1 MVQISF
7 SKKLLQNT
15 KHISIYFKFLFILLS
30 ILFLFSSS
38 VQASIF
44 NGAPEVVDKLNSAF
58 EKIEDWLLIL
68 ATPAAA
74 VAVAVGAFMKK
85 FSFGDEERIRIAKKL
100 IRGSLFSYAF
110 ILILDLVLSAIQ
122 TLLA

>member
-1 MVQISF
+1 MVQISYF
-7 SKKLLQNT
+7 KKSFQIT

-30 ILFLFSSS
+30 ILFLFSSP
-38 VQASIF
+38 VQASLF
-44 NGAPEVVDKLNSAF
+44 NGAAEVVDKLNSAF

-74 VAVAVGAFMKK
+74 VAVAVGVFMKK

>member
-1 MVQISF
+1 MEQIYF
-7 SKKLLQNT
+7 QKKLFKNLNR
-15 KHISIYFKFLFILLS
+15 ISIYFKFLFILLS

-38 VQASIF
+38 VQASLF

-74 VAVAVGAFMKK
+74 VAVAVGVFMKK

-100 IRGSLFSYAF
+100 IRGSLFSYGF
-110 ILILDLVLSAIQ
+110 ILAINLILSTIKSLI
-122 TLLA
+122 T

>member
-1 MVQISF
+1 MVQICF
-7 SKKLLQNT
+7 SKKILQNIR
-15 KHISIYFKFLFILLS
+15 HISIYFKFLFILLS
-30 ILFLFSSS
+30 ILFLLSSS

-74 VAVAVGAFMKK
+74 VAVAVGVFMKK

>member
-100 IRGSLFSYAF
+100 IRSSLFSYAF

>member
-1 MVQISF
+1 MVQISYL
-7 SKKLLQNT
+7 KKSFQNT

-30 ILFLFSSS
+30 ILFLFSSP
-38 VQASIF
+38 VQASLF

-74 VAVAVGAFMKK
+74 VAVAVGVFMKK

-110 ILILDLVLSAIQ
+110 ILILVLSAIQ

>member
-1 MVQISF
+1 M
-7 SKKLLQNT
+7 QNIR
-15 KHISIYFKFLFILLS
+15 HISIYFKFLFILLS
-30 ILFLFSSS
+30 ILFLLSSS

-74 VAVAVGAFMKK
+74 VAVAVGVFMKK

>member
-1 MVQISF
+1 MTTIP
-7 SKKLLQNT
+7 
-15 KHISIYFKFLFILLS
+15 
-30 ILFLFSSS
+30 FLFSSS